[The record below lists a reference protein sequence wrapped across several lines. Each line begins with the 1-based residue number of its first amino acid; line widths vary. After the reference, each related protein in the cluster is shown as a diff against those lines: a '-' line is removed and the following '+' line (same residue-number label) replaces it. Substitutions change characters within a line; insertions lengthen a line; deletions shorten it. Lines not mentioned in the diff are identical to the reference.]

1 MSVKSIVQLIELN
14 RSDSAARYGAKVDA
28 GLLIRDGRQEA
39 ALSRLEKVYNR
50 LRLKPRS
57 PDGGHQWIRPR
68 NIKTT
73 KSFSTEPFATNE
85 LAVDEYLNRITLEN
99 RQLMLEKGVKIHLT
113 KAEKEG
119 RFASAQPSRQSESV
133 GDLPAA
139 NEASASS
146 SHNVRPENP
155 SAVQPMRL
163 KKNSLYLFGS
173 VGRGKT
179 MLLDTFYNSIQEDSD
194 LALRHKRQHF
204 FDFMR
209 KYTNECKLWPDLT
222 PVEIVANT
230 IADETD
236 LLCLDEVDYR
246 KVSDTPGKW
255 AGSRY
260 YHPASSPSVAAK
272 FDGDFERI
280 EGELFQGPWI
290 FDLPHS
296 TTRTLRGGQYKLA
309 NSQLRGVIVD
319 FNSLCG
325 KECGE
330 ADFSALADH
339 FKLNNTVLFIRDVP
353 VFGQLDGL
361 GSGRRFGKLVEILY
375 DKSIPVRILASN
387 TAERIFAPISN
398 SQDAIEELIGDEISV
413 AARGAVLEA
422 SCCALDR
429 SVSRLFEMTHVSD
442 E

>member
-1 MSVKSIVQLIELN
+1 
-14 RSDSAARYGAKVDA
+14 
-28 GLLIRDGRQEA
+28 
-39 ALSRLEKVYNR
+39 
-50 LRLKPRS
+50 
-57 PDGGHQWIRPR
+57 
-68 NIKTT
+68 
-73 KSFSTEPFATNE
+73 
-85 LAVDEYLNRITLEN
+85 
-99 RQLMLEKGVKIHLT
+99 
-113 KAEKEG
+113 
-119 RFASAQPSRQSESV
+119 
-133 GDLPAA
+133 
-139 NEASASS
+139 
-146 SHNVRPENP
+146 
-155 SAVQPMRL
+155 
-163 KKNSLYLFGS
+163 
-173 VGRGKT
+173 
-179 MLLDTFYNSIQEDSD
+179 MLLDTFYNSILEDSD
-194 LALRHKRQHF
+194 LTLRHKRQHF

-209 KYTNECKLWPDLT
+209 EIHERMQNVARDRWPDLT

-236 LLCLDEVDYR
+236 LLCLDEVAVVDVQDASILPRVLEILSLRGVTLVMTSNSRPNELFAGGLNRHVFIPPLLRALEQTCVVVDYR